1 MSPGRNGVLMITA
14 HYNTLPHSEQI
25 SCQTIGRIVSF
36 RFDPDCLGSRRPL
49 SLACFMSNDNKGAVV
64 QVEGLC
70 KRYGDIEALRG
81 ITFQILPG
89 EVFGLLGPNGA
100 GKTTTIEI
108 LEGLRQ
114 PDSGSVM
121 VCGMAPAQESAAL
134 KERIGAQ
141 LQATVLPDKI
151 RVEEALE
158 LFASFYQ
165 HSVSIEMLLE
175 RFGLTEKRRS
185 FFEKLSGGQKQRL
198 ALALALVN
206 DPELVLLDEP
216 TVGLDAQLRRDIYAL
231 IEQFRAEGRTIL
243 LTTHYI
249 EEAERLCDRVAILDR
264 GQVITLGTPR
274 DLVQS
279 SGQGA
284 RLEVRLAKPVLPSR
298 LMQLDA
304 VVDCREA
311 EGRYF
316 LHAQPPAPAV
326 TALVRFLEAEGNAL
340 LDLHIAQ
347 PTLEDVFVEMTG
359 RRMGD

>member
-1 MSPGRNGVLMITA
+1 MLDENNS
-14 HYNTLPHSEQI
+14 
-25 SCQTIGRIVSF
+25 
-36 RFDPDCLGSRRPL
+36 
-49 SLACFMSNDNKGAVV
+49 AVV
-64 QVEGLC
+64 DVENLH
-70 KRYGDIEALRG
+70 KRYGDLEALRG
-81 ITFQILPG
+81 ITFEIKSG

-114 PDSGSVM
+114 PDSGAVT
-121 VCGMAPAQESAAL
+121 VCGMDPAREKAEL

-158 LFASFYQ
+158 LYAGFYRR
-165 HSVSIEMLLE
+165 SASIEMLLE
-175 RFGLTEKRRS
+175 RFSLTEKRRA

-231 IEQFRAEGRTIL
+231 IERFRAEGRTIL

-249 EEAERLCDRVAILDR
+249 EEAERLCDRVAIIDR
-264 GQVITLGTPR
+264 GLVIAMGTPR
-274 DLVQS
+274 QLVHG
-279 SGQGA
+279 SGKGT
-284 RLEVRLAKPVLPSR
+284 RLEVRLAKPVTPEHLG
-298 LMQLDA
+298 QLDA

-311 EGRYF
+311 AGTYL
-316 LHAQPPAPAV
+316 LHAQPPARAV
-326 TALVRFLEAEGNAL
+326 AALMRFLQAEDNAL
-340 LDLHIAQ
+340 LDLHITP

-359 RRMGD
+359 RRMEE